1 MQSADV
7 SLFYQHSEEKHAA
20 QLEEKSRD
28 HKNRRDRYLLLL
40 FLQSTWLNYLLS
52 FFPFLLVIS
61 CDFVL
66 VIFAGHR
73 SMAATLLLQKIV
85 ALATDVNFPWL
96 INFLIGIILQ
106 DTKTGIQSTI
116 KRNTNILKATRADIL
131 RMSINIIQTTD
142 IKPVILFSTSGSW
155 VKDSMSNLW
164 GRKIYK
170 WSDCA
175 MSSRMELYHHD

>member
-1 MQSADV
+1 M
-7 SLFYQHSEEKHAA
+7 
-20 QLEEKSRD
+20 
-28 HKNRRDRYLLLL
+28 
-40 FLQSTWLNYLLS
+40 
-52 FFPFLLVIS
+52 
-61 CDFVL
+61 
-66 VIFAGHR
+66 IFAAHR

-142 IKPVILFSTSGSW
+142 IKPVILFSTSGS
-155 VKDSMSNLW
+155 
-164 GRKIYK
+164 
-170 WSDCA
+170 
-175 MSSRMELYHHD
+175 

>member
-1 MQSADV
+1 MRHNLKKSQEITKTEETGIYCYFFTIYLIK
-7 SLFYQHSEEKHAA
+7 LFIK
-20 QLEEKSRD
+20 
-28 HKNRRDRYLLLL
+28 
-40 FLQSTWLNYLLS
+40 

-131 RMSINIIQTTD
+131 RMSINIIQATD